1 MSYAENGPNGSH
13 QRYFHK
19 LVYEVYEDM
28 NTPTHPCN
36 ESEVYSKDKC
46 FLENLHDESIKQIG
60 CTTPF
65 GLNKS
70 LICTDVEKA
79 QKALDLY
86 GKMQREVPKSCLNP
100 CNYIIPHLYFT
111 YQKRVQKNDN
121 SFLKLENNGEIKVT
135 KSELAYD
142 TLTLLADIGGYVGL
156 FLGIAIVHI
165 KELFRILAQKFKSE

>member
-1 MSYAENGPNGSH
+1 MWFLKKSITFENMIFTELEGQKSKIIMNYAENGPNGSH

-19 LVYEVYEDM
+19 LVYEVYEDL

-70 LICTDVEKA
+70 LICTDTEKA
-79 QKALDLY
+79 QKALDL
-86 GKMQREVPKSCLNP
+86 
-100 CNYIIPHLYFT
+100 
-111 YQKRVQKNDN
+111 
-121 SFLKLENNGEIKVT
+121 
-135 KSELAYD
+135 
-142 TLTLLADIGGYVGL
+142 
-156 FLGIAIVHI
+156 
-165 KELFRILAQKFKSE
+165 